1 MKSAITVLLCSVILL
16 GFLTGT
22 GQSQIQDSAT
32 KFRLAQTFEMSGDFE
47 RAGELYG
54 ELYRKEP
61 GNYVFFDGWQRMLVQ
76 LKRYDEAI
84 ILVRARLEGNP
95 ADLNLRS
102 MLAGIYQR
110 GGREQQAR
118 EEWDRAIAMN
128 PANANAYRIIASSMI
143 EYRLLEKAGE
153 VYRRGRAA
161 LNDPLLF
168 ALELAQLES
177 VMMDYTGAA
186 TELISWLRK
195 NPAQVAFV
203 QNRLAS
209 FVTKPDGR
217 RAAIAVVERSL
228 HEQDDVHLYEILGWL
243 YLEGKEFDLAFAAY
257 RSIDELTHAQGGA
270 LLQFA
275 ERVLKERAFDVAA
288 HAFQEAIRAPLSPN
302 KIPAARYGYAN
313 ALREIATHGDTLSRA
328 VSSPSQGHP
337 EAQSKFGEA
346 ISAYQAIIREFP
358 HSEFS
363 AKALYQIGMIQFE
376 SLFDLNG
383 ALTSFQKVEEEAGSL
398 GVIRFDVALKRGVVY
413 TARGDTA
420 RAREQF
426 AAVAGVLS
434 ALPDQNDEAN
444 FRLAELDFFAGRVED
459 AITRLDSIIVNTKAD
474 YANDALRLQAFL
486 QENASTAKAALAE
499 YGRAELLA
507 RQKKNTEAVA
517 LLEEVVRQYPGSLLI
532 DDALMRIAGLQN
544 AAGLYPE
551 AIVTYTRL
559 LTEFQGNS
567 IALDRAR
574 FGLGEV
580 YEFGLH
586 DSSKAIVEYER
597 LLADHPRSVFVGI
610 ARKRIRLL
618 RGDPL

>member
-1 MKSAITVLLCSVILL
+1 MLWSVVLLGLP
-16 GFLTGT
+16 TGA
-22 GQSQIQDSAT
+22 GRSQTQDSAT

-47 RAGELYG
+47 RAGALYG

-61 GNYVFFDGWQRMLVQ
+61 GNSIFFDGLQRMLVQ

-84 ILVRARLEGNP
+84 VLVQTRLGTNP

-128 PANANAYRIIASSMI
+128 PANVNAYRIIASSMI
-143 EYRLLEKAGE
+143 DHRLLEKAAE
-153 VYRRGRAA
+153 VYRRGRTA
-161 LNDPLLF
+161 LDDPLLF
-168 ALELAQLES
+168 ALELAQLEA

-186 TELISWLRK
+186 TELVSWLRK

-203 QNRLAS
+203 QSRLAA
-209 FVTKPDGR
+209 FVAKPDGR
-217 RAAIAVVERSL
+217 RAAIAVVEQSL
-228 HEQDDVHLYEILGWL
+228 QEQDDVHLYEILGWL
-243 YLEGKEFDLAFAAY
+243 YLEGKEVDRAYAAY

-275 ERVLKERAFDVAA
+275 ERVLKEKAFEIAA
-288 HAFQEAIRAPLSPN
+288 RAFQEAIGAPLPPN

-313 ALREIATHGDTLSRA
+313 ALREIATRGDTISRP
-328 VSSPSQGHP
+328 VSSASQSNAG
-337 EAQSKFGEA
+337 AQSKYGEA
-346 ISAYQAIIREFP
+346 ISAYQAIIRDFP

-363 AKALYQIGMIQFE
+363 AKAFYQIGTIQFE
-376 SLFDLNG
+376 NLFDLNG
-383 ALTSFQKVEEEAGSL
+383 ALASFAKVEEEAGSL
-398 GVIRFDVALKRGVVY
+398 KVIKYDVALKEGMVY
-413 TARGDTA
+413 TARGDTT
-420 RAREQF
+420 RARGQF
-426 AAVAGVLS
+426 AAVAGMPY

-444 FRLAELDFFAGRVED
+444 FRLAELDFFAGRIDD
-459 AITRLDSIIVNTKAD
+459 AIGRLDSIIVNTRAD

-486 QENASTAKAALAE
+486 QENASTAKPALAG

-517 LLEEVVRQYPGSLLI
+517 LLEDVVRHYPGSLLV
-532 DDALMRIAGLQN
+532 DDALMRIAGLLTD
-544 AAGLYPE
+544 AGLYAG
-551 AIVTYTRL
+551 AIATYTRL
-559 LTEFQGNS
+559 LTEFQGSS

-580 YEFGLH
+580 YEFGVH
-586 DSSKAIVEYER
+586 DSSRAIIEYER

-610 ARKRIRLL
+610 ARKRIRIL